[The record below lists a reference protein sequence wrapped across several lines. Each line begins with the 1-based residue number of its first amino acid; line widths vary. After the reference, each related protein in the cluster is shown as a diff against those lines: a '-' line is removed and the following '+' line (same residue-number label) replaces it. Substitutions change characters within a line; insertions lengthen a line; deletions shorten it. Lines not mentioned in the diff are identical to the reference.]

1 MRERLKILQLLTWY
15 KKLKEEQAQAK
26 VFNARKEINM
36 LEEKKEEV
44 LQEKSQLYEKLKNS
58 GLLTA
63 EEFKVFL
70 AEIENI
76 NKYKE
81 FLDKEIEKK
90 QKELGILSEELIKAY
105 KERKL
110 MESLKEKTKA
120 AWLFEQTKKF
130 YKEIDDLAILRAAK
144 KNEQI

>member
-1 MRERLKILQLLTWY
+1 
-15 KKLKEEQAQAK
+15 
-26 VFNARKEINM
+26 
-36 LEEKKEEV
+36 
-44 LQEKSQLYEKLKNS
+44 
-58 GLLTA
+58 
-63 EEFKVFL
+63 
-70 AEIENI
+70 
-76 NKYKE
+76 
-81 FLDKEIEKK
+81 
-90 QKELGILSEELIKAY
+90 LGILSEELIKAY